1 MQKKFVTNLALLLFL
16 NLLIKPY
23 WILGIDR
30 QVQRAVGTENF
41 GVYFALFNF
50 TFLINIL
57 LDLGITNF
65 NNKNIA
71 QNNHLLTKHFSSL
84 FVLKLLLAVVYIIV
98 TLIAGFFVGYDF
110 KYIKLVVILG
120 FNQFLIYLI
129 LYLRSNIAGLHF
141 FKTDSL
147 ISILDRTIMIGI
159 CLVLLSGHVIPKGE
173 IDIMHYVYAQTLAY
187 LLTAFIAFFIVVRK
201 AEFLK
206 LRLTWPFTLM
216 ILRKSLPYA
225 ILVLLMTF
233 YNRIDG
239 VMLERILPT
248 GVGSKQAGLYAQ
260 GYRLL
265 DATNMIAFLFAG
277 LLLPIFSRMLKYK
290 ESVEQLVRLAY
301 TLLITPAIIIAIGCF
316 FYKFELMNLLY
327 LDKNKLAESMADIDM
342 SAPVFAILMC
352 CFMAISTTYIF
363 GTLLTAN
370 GNMRELNLM
379 AASGMLINM
388 IMNFILIPKYFAFGS
403 AVSSLITQALMAFI
417 QVLMV
422 QYYFKFKINFRF
434 LLQLFLFVLG
444 VVIINYFSKSIHFSE
459 EKWFFNFAGMV
470 IACGL
475 WAFAIRLISVKGM
488 FRVLKYG

>member
-30 QVQRAVGTENF
+30 QVQKAVGTENF

-50 TFLINIL
+50 TFLLNIL
-57 LDLGITNF
+57 LDLGITQF

-98 TLIAGFFVGYDF
+98 TLIAGFFVGYDL

-141 FKTDSL
+141 FKTDSV
-147 ISILDRTIMIGI
+147 ISILDRSIMIII
-159 CLVLLSGHVIPKGE
+159 CLVLLYGHVIDGPL
-173 IDIMHYVYAQTLAY
+173 DIMHYVYAQTAAY
-187 LLTAFIAFFIVVRK
+187 LLTALIAFLIVVRK
-201 AEFLK
+201 AEFLRLK
-206 LRLTWPFTLM
+206 LSLPFALM
-216 ILRKSLPYA
+216 ILRKSFPYA

-239 VMLERILPT
+239 VMLERMLPDPQ
-248 GVGSKQAGLYAQ
+248 GKQQAGLYAQ

-265 DATNMIAFLFAG
+265 DATNMIGFLFSG

-290 ESVEQLVRLAY
+290 ESVEQLVKLSY
-301 TLLITPAIIIAIGCF
+301 TLLITPAIIIAVGCL
-316 FYKFELMNLLY
+316 FYRNELMNMLY
-327 LDKNKLAESMADIDM
+327 FDKNHPAESLADIST
-342 SAPVFAILMC
+342 SAPVFALLMC

-370 GNMRELNLM
+370 GNMKELNLM
-379 AASGMLINM
+379 AASGMLIN
-388 IMNFILIPKYFAFGS
+388 IILNVVLIPRFFAFGS
-403 AVSSLITQALMAFI
+403 AISSLVTQSLMAFI

-422 QYYFKFKINFRF
+422 QYYFRFRINFRF
-434 LLQLFLFVLG
+434 LLQLFLFGLG
-444 VVIINYFSKSIHFSE
+444 VIVINYASRSFHFDE
-459 EKWFFNFAGMV
+459 QHWMLNFAGMV
-470 IACGL
+470 GASGL
-475 WAFAIRLISVKGM
+475 WAFAIRLISIKAM
-488 FRVLKYG
+488 MRIMKYG